1 MSSILT
7 NTSAMVALQTLNSI
21 NKNLST
27 VQSEISTGKSVA
39 SAKDNSAVW
48 AISQVMQSDV
58 DGFNAI
64 SDSLSLG
71 QSTVAVG
78 RNAAESVTNLLSQV
92 KEKIVAAQEDNVDR
106 EKLQTD
112 LASLRDQISGI
123 VGAAQ
128 FNGQNLLSNTSTTT
142 GEGQVDILAS
152 LDRASDGSV
161 SSSNITV
168 GKQDLGTGAAAKG
181 GGTSAAGGTVVA
193 NATAADGAVA
203 ATLTVGAVATGD
215 AFEFDMTTVGG
226 TGTALYVSREGDTSA
241 DVAAA
246 ITARVN
252 FELADQGVD
261 QATNFGIATDGADI
275 VMTNNTGAALAA
287 ASFAVA
293 DFDVTA
299 NGTGANANTIGGGLE
314 ILGEIDVST
323 AAGAEAALAGIEGL
337 TQTAIGAAAEFGTGE
352 KRLEIQAEF
361 VGKLTD
367 SLKAGIGS
375 LVDANMEEASAK
387 LQALQVQQQLG
398 IQSLSIANQA
408 PQSVLSL
415 FR

>member
-92 KEKIVAAQEDNVDR
+92 KEKVVAAQEDNVDR

-128 FNGQNLLSNTSTTT
+128 FNGQNLLSNTSTTAVRLIFWHLWIVLQMVLFHLRT
-142 GEGQVDILAS
+142 LPLAS
-152 LDRASDGSV
+152 K
-161 SSSNITV
+161 IW
-168 GKQDLGTGAAAKG
+168 
-181 GGTSAAGGTVVA
+181 
-193 NATAADGAVA
+193 
-203 ATLTVGAVATGD
+203 
-215 AFEFDMTTVGG
+215 
-226 TGTALYVSREGDTSA
+226 
-241 DVAAA
+241 
-246 ITARVN
+246 
-252 FELADQGVD
+252 
-261 QATNFGIATDGADI
+261 
-275 VMTNNTGAALAA
+275 
-287 ASFAVA
+287 
-293 DFDVTA
+293 
-299 NGTGANANTIGGGLE
+299 
-314 ILGEIDVST
+314 
-323 AAGAEAALAGIEGL
+323 
-337 TQTAIGAAAEFGTGE
+337 
-352 KRLEIQAEF
+352 
-361 VGKLTD
+361 
-367 SLKAGIGS
+367 
-375 LVDANMEEASAK
+375 
-387 LQALQVQQQLG
+387 VQEQRQQLVVLWLMPV
-398 IQSLSIANQA
+398 QT
-408 PQSVLSL
+408 LSL
-415 FR
+415 RI

>member
-106 EKLQTD
+106 DKLQTD

-128 FNGQNLLSNTSTTT
+128 FNGQNLLSNTSTTA

-168 GKQDLGTGAAAKG
+168 GKQDLGTGAAVVT
-181 GGTSAAGGTVVA
+181 GGTLADNGTVTTATATGSTQTVA
-193 NATAADGAVA
+193 VNATVN
-203 ATLTVGAVATGD
+203 TGE
-215 AFEFDMTTVGG
+215 AFVFDLAQVGG
-226 TGTALYVSREGDTSA
+226 TGTSNYVAREGDTAA

-246 ITARVN
+246 VVGAVK
-252 FELADQGVD
+252 FDLASQGVD
-261 QATNFGIATDGADI
+261 ESTNFSFASNGSTIEF
-275 VMTNNTGAALAA
+275 TNNTGAVNTAA
-287 ASFAVA
+287 TTSVLQS
-293 DFDVTA
+293 DGT
-299 NGTGANANTIGGGLE
+299 TGAATNTIGGGLE
-314 ILGEIDVST
+314 ILGKLDIST
-323 AAGAEAALAGIEGL
+323 ASGAAAALSGIETL

-367 SLKAGIGS
+367 SLKAGIGA